1 MGKGALETKTLNN
14 IEEDIEMAD
23 VKEDSII
30 DSTSKSPFKRN
41 EQFFR
46 KGIRPQSSPE
56 EMQWEKVHKIKSK
69 EEEHIIT
76 TSKPKAKKFLSG
88 VIKRKGNPTSS
99 VTSPGKDFAN
109 PAYQQ
114 HLELS
119 KHMNQISAHKTW
131 EDTSSKCSDGDAS
144 AGSSADKSVENKTG
158 TLSGVKVTDPFSNGG
173 PHLNEKDNFPV
184 EGEKE
189 NEPDKKTKS
198 KSPHKKKL
206 ILRKKKDKD
215 KKSDKKEESL
225 KQNFPFNMDSE
236 NKENHIYDKVASLNS
251 ENKDTKKDDTN
262 KFSGQNSVGQC
273 DVPPLPVSSNDTPK
287 KNDYENIDNFTG
299 TNNSDTVKVVEHTYD
314 NENLTKL
321 IDEKYI
327 DNSSSLV
334 ESSAD
339 LNACSSVNESS
350 RDKQVKNDTPSEA
363 ANCSKSYENSLTQFK
378 ETKGNSSY
386 SSDPTLSNSDISE
399 TGSQYLQ
406 IRSNLKKVK
415 SMENIETKMESFTSL
430 VAENVTL
437 QSNASGRKP
446 STDREY
452 ENIKAHLRKTGKSNR
467 DEIEANKYNLKTSQS
482 PDVMYVNIRA
492 GLKPT
497 GKLDKDSLIENN
509 NSKSSADF
517 SKLAEET
524 HRTPGSDDQIGRGSP
539 STDLK
544 VTKLEDK
551 SESKLSV
558 NTGEIIQGNVNTKQT
573 ASEQESM
580 ELDTDQS
587 RGHVSKQPSE
597 TQECD
602 DIEIGNSMVTNS
614 ESASTDRQIQGNT
627 EYKASVSEEEHMEL
641 NKEQVPGDQTKRSSE
656 NEESSK
662 MMANTEHGSI
672 DLNEVDQDI
681 GNHKKHL
688 SGKPEAAD
696 AGKDLAETYSQEYKG
711 KVEPDKIEDKDR
723 MEGKDETNIST
734 VVIEKSQKS
743 ETDNSYM
750 KEVLDSTKVKESVDS
765 SKKEED
771 GTNIE
776 NLNPFLTPDPSP
788 KTPKKKINT
797 NPFLESMEDLIFE
810 SDSDEFEDSNPFAED
825 ARLERRDT
833 LRKGLKP
840 PDVINQSEENC
851 ELDESNPFWGD
862 SSDEEVSTAD
872 DFTRTQQIESLRNN
886 MGGNVPVGSSP
897 SFAVKPVPKPRP
909 RKRQAPKV
917 PQNTPKSMSSPDGTI
932 ERRNTATHSD
942 ERRQSFRKKKR
953 APLPP
958 QINENKKNI
967 EVSHRESNVC
977 KNENCEN
984 QRTSSKLTDKK
995 THPAIDNNDKARGSD
1010 TGNRAGGRPNVNQEN
1025 DKIHGGCNK
1034 QGNADQSRQNDN
1046 VPNGHTDLESID
1058 ASQQSYNKCSDNT
1071 MQGGTDESLKNGN
1084 IHNDHT
1090 EHENVDESQRNE
1102 NICGDHTNQGDI
1114 NGGRQNDSMC
1124 DDHIEQSNN
1133 DKSQQN
1139 GNICDDHIGNENIKE
1154 SQENNSD
1161 RNDNTEEENL
1171 DQNKS
1176 VEGNIKFYLHRR
1188 SQLPHDYCSID
1199 TLSKD
1204 TGEKKSEKQTAEDNT
1219 VISNASGT
1227 SNTTPVRTR
1236 KEKRQAPQRPLTAQ
1250 LSYDEQTIMKS
1261 VALRDKQPTCH
1272 EIEKELEFLET
1283 RQRELEMEGVV
1294 MEKKMRNTMAG
1305 EPEEAYLL
1313 TWFELVNQKNQ
1324 LLRRENELIYM

>member
-1 MGKGALETKTLNN
+1 MGKGALETKALNN
-14 IEEDIEMAD
+14 IKEDVEMAD
-23 VKEDSII
+23 DKEHSTIE
-30 DSTSKSPFKRN
+30 STSKSPFKRN

-46 KGIRPQSSPE
+46 KGIHPQSSPA

-76 TSKPKAKKFLSG
+76 SKAKAKKFLSS
-88 VIKRKGNPTSS
+88 VMKRKGNPTSP

-119 KHMNQISAHKTW
+119 KHMNQISGHETW
-131 EDTSSKCSDGDAS
+131 EATSSKCSDGDAT
-144 AGSSADKSVENKTG
+144 AGSSATKNVENKTG
-158 TLSGVKVTDPFSNGG
+158 TLSGVRVTDPFINGG
-173 PHLNEKDNFPV
+173 AHLNEKENFPV
-184 EGEKE
+184 EGGKE
-189 NEPDKKTKS
+189 NEPDKKIKS

-225 KQNFPFNMDSE
+225 KQNYHFNMDSE

-262 KFSGQNSVGQC
+262 KFSDENSVGQY
-273 DVPPLPVSSNDTPK
+273 DVPPLPVSSNVSPK
-287 KNDYENIDNFTG
+287 KNDYENIDNFASA
-299 TNNSDTVKVVEHTYD
+299 NNSDTVNVVEHIYD

-321 IDEKYI
+321 IDEKGI
-327 DNSSSLV
+327 ESSSSLL

-339 LNACSSVNESS
+339 LDACSSVNESS
-350 RDKQVKNDTPSEA
+350 RDKQLKDDIPTDA
-363 ANCSKSYENSLTQFK
+363 ANCNKSYGSSLTQLK
-378 ETKGNSSY
+378 QTKGNSSY

-415 SMENIETKMESFTSL
+415 SMENISETETKTKSFTSPI
-430 VAENVTL
+430 VENATL
-437 QSNASGRKP
+437 QNNVFGGKS
-446 STDREY
+446 STNREY
-452 ENIKAHLRKTGKSNR
+452 ENVKAHLRKTGKSYP
-467 DEIEANKYNLKTSQS
+467 DEFEANKYDLKTSQS

-497 GKLDKDSLIENN
+497 GKLEKDSLIENDN
-509 NSKSSADF
+509 NKSSADF
-517 SKLAEET
+517 SELAEET
-524 HRTPGSDDQIGRGSP
+524 RRTPVSDDKIGTSGP
-539 STDLK
+539 TNLLK
-544 VTKLEDK
+544 VTKSDDK
-551 SESKLSV
+551 SEIKLSV
-558 NTGEIIQGNVNTKQT
+558 NTDETIQGNISTKQT

-580 ELDTDQS
+580 ELNTGES
-587 RGHVSKQPSE
+587 CAHVS
-597 TQECD
+597 TD
-602 DIEIGNSMVTNS
+602 S
-614 ESASTDRQIQGNT
+614 ESAGTDGQIQGNT
-627 EYKASVSEEEHMEL
+627 EYKVGVSEEEHMEL
-641 NKEQVPGDQTKRSSE
+641 DEELVPGHQTKHSSE
-656 NEESSK
+656 NEENSK
-662 MMANTEHGSI
+662 MMADAEHGSVN
-672 DLNEVDQDI
+672 LNKVDQDI
-681 GNHKKHL
+681 GNHSKYL

-696 AGKDLAETYSQEYKG
+696 AGKDPTETYSQENKN
-711 KVEPDKIEDKDR
+711 KVEPDEIEDKD
-723 MEGKDETNIST
+723 MMKCKDETNIST
-734 VVIEKSQKS
+734 DATEKSSKP
-743 ETDNSYM
+743 ETDYSYT
-750 KEVLDSTKVKESVDS
+750 KEVLGSTKVEGSVDS
-765 SKKEED
+765 NKKD
-771 GTNIE
+771 DTNIE

-840 PDVINQSEENC
+840 SDIINQSQENC
-851 ELDESNPFWGD
+851 EMDESNPFWGD
-862 SSDEEVSTAD
+862 SSDEEVSTSD

-886 MGGNVPVGSSP
+886 MGDRVPFGSSP
-897 SFAVKPVPKPRP
+897 SAAVKPVPKPRP
-909 RKRQAPKV
+909 RKRQAPKL
-917 PQNTPKSMSSPDGTI
+917 PQNTPKSMSSPDGTL
-932 ERRNTATHSD
+932 ERRNTATRSD

-958 QINENKKNI
+958 QIHENKKCV
-967 EVSHRESNVC
+967 EVSLSESNLS

-995 THPAIDNNDKARGSD
+995 AHPAIDNNDKAEGND
-1010 TGNRAGGRPNVNQEN
+1010 TGNRTGGIPNKNQEN

-1034 QGNADQSRQNDN
+1034 QENTDQSRYNDKM
-1046 VPNGHTDLESID
+1046 HDRQTDLESNDESRQNGNMCGDHTKQGDID
-1058 ASQQSYNKCSDNT
+1058 Q
-1071 MQGGTDESLKNGN
+1071 SLKNGDM
-1084 IHNDHT
+1084 HNDQT
-1090 EHENVDESQRNE
+1090 EHENIDQSQRNE
-1102 NICGDHTNQGDI
+1102 NICDDHTKQGGI
-1114 NGGRQNDSMC
+1114 NGIRQNDNIC
-1124 DDHIEQSNN
+1124 DDHIEQGNN
-1133 DKSQQN
+1133 YESQQN
-1139 GNICDDHIGNENIKE
+1139 GNIFDSHSGKGNMKE
-1154 SQENNSD
+1154 SQENNSGC
-1161 RNDNTEEENL
+1161 NDNAEKENL

-1204 TGEKKSEKQTAEDNT
+1204 TGEKKSEKQTIEDNT
-1219 VISNASGT
+1219 VISNAPGT
-1227 SNTTPVRTR
+1227 SNTTPIRTT
-1236 KEKRQAPQRPLTAQ
+1236 KEKRQAPQRPVAPQ

-1261 VALRDKQPTCH
+1261 VALRDKQPTRH